1 MTKPKGLLLPPDC
14 INNTEFQRLL
24 IDDWTRLAFKRNI
37 SSEELKLWYL
47 VLVKTLDKRSSYR
60 FKEFPDDKKLY
71 LIKNLCLNIKGLHSF
86 VESIPTI
93 DKHLLYLEN
102 LSNIPRN
109 VFDNE
114 FIKDLIKKYNYD
126 KNCVITYHS
135 DTQYVLLDTY
145 YTFFGDSY
153 DY

>member
-1 MTKPKGLLLPPDC
+1 MIRPSELLLPPDC
-14 INNTEFQRLL
+14 ICDTEFQKLL
-24 IDDWTRLAFKRNI
+24 IDDWTRLAFRTSI
-37 SSEELKLWYL
+37 SNEELKVWYL

-60 FKEFPDDKKLY
+60 FREFPDDKKLY
-71 LIKNLCLNIKGLHSF
+71 LIKNLCLNIKGLHRF
-86 VESIPTI
+86 AKSISTI

-126 KNCVITYHS
+126 KNCVVNYHS
-135 DTQYVLLDTY
+135 DTQYILLDTY
-145 YTFFGDSY
+145 YSFFGDSH